1 MRKGPGSVYDKCAL
15 HKENSGFAA
24 PTLGWH
30 ISTFR
35 GYQILFSIR
44 HPYINRFAN
53 YLSSAA
59 KIIQTLNR
67 DIFIKLD
74 KMFRNCNALVVKNRP
89 LSDYEWMCEY

>member
-1 MRKGPGSVYDKCAL
+1 MKLTSLEKNCHILRRSLTGCTSYKAIKSKQYEKCAL
-15 HKENSGFAA
+15 VTIAKLKSHEE
-24 PTLGWH
+24 
-30 ISTFR
+30 
-35 GYQILFSIR
+35 
-44 HPYINRFAN
+44 
-53 YLSSAA
+53 SSAA

>member
-1 MRKGPGSVYDKCAL
+1 MKLTSLEKNCHFLRQSLTGCTSNKVDSLTKNEKSKQHEKCAL
-15 HKENSGFAA
+15 VTKAKLKSCEE
-24 PTLGWH
+24 
-30 ISTFR
+30 
-35 GYQILFSIR
+35 
-44 HPYINRFAN
+44 
-53 YLSSAA
+53 SSAA